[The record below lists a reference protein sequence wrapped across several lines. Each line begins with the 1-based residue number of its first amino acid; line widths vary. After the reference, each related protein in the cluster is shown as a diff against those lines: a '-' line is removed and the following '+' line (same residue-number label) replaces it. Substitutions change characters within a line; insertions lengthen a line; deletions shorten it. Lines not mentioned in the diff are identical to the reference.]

1 MSARYAVFGQ
11 PIAHSLSPDIHAA
24 FGAQLGIAVDYRA
37 IDAGRD
43 DFSRLLETFAH
54 DGGRGANVTL
64 PLKEE
69 AFASCTTAS
78 ACARRAGS
86 VNTLTRDGVAWRGD
100 STDGAGLLGDLRAR
114 HAFDPRG
121 CRILLLGAGGAAR
134 AVAFAFADAGIGM
147 LVIANRTPQR
157 ARALADALAEPS
169 SVRAAAWDDAL
180 HGAEFDLVVNATA
193 AGYASEPF
201 RLRHRGLAVGTLC
214 YDLSYAAAARPF
226 LEWARAAGASRISD
240 GLGMLVEQAAE
251 SFALWH
257 GVRPDTAPVYAGLR
271 ARALS
276 GSSQAPVPSRRR
288 GLEGRT

>member
-86 VNTLTRDGVAWRGD
+86 VNTLTRDGVAWRD
-100 STDGAGLLGDLRAR
+100 IEVVRHEDGA
-114 HAFDPRG
+114 
-121 CRILLLGAGGAAR
+121 C
-134 AVAFAFADAGIGM
+134 GI
-147 LVIANRTPQR
+147 
-157 ARALADALAEPS
+157 
-169 SVRAAAWDDAL
+169 AL
-180 HGAEFDLVVNATA
+180 HGAA
-193 AGYASEPF
+193 
-201 RLRHRGLAVGTLC
+201 RHLARTDGGALAVS
-214 YDLSYAAAARPF
+214 LSHENDQAAAVVIATRD
-226 LEWARAAGASRISD
+226 A
-240 GLGMLVEQAAE
+240 
-251 SFALWH
+251 
-257 GVRPDTAPVYAGLR
+257 
-271 ARALS
+271 
-276 GSSQAPVPSRRR
+276 
-288 GLEGRT
+288 